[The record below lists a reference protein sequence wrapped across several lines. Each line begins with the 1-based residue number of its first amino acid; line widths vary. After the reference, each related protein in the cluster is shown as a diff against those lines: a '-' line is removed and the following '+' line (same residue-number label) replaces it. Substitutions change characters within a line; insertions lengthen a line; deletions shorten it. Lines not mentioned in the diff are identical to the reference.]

1 MGDGVPRKQVTV
13 ICHLSLITI
22 KLTIKRLKPNEIR
35 HIKTRGTQ
43 YASTKERHG
52 MLQIAALAGVGRH
65 ARAPLPDAF
74 PPTGRLRR
82 RHGIPVSRPH
92 LEGIV
97 RADGKSGGRLG
108 GKQGSRNT
116 KCVLAR
122 QGPCLPVT
130 RTEYLKNTGNRQIVQ
145 HFRKNEHYGRF
156 KENVMENHHQRRC
169 GCPLGNC
176 HGIGSNVMHGNV
188 R

>member
-43 YASTKERHG
+43 DTSTKERHG

-74 PPTGRLRR
+74 PPTGRPRQ
-82 RHGIPVSRPH
+82 RHGIPVPRPH

-97 RADGKSGGRLG
+97 RADGQPGGRLG

-116 KCVLAR
+116 KCVLAI

-130 RTEYLKNTGNRQIVQ
+130 RTEYLKNTGNRQIV
-145 HFRKNEHYGRF
+145 
-156 KENVMENHHQRRC
+156 
-169 GCPLGNC
+169 
-176 HGIGSNVMHGNV
+176 
-188 R
+188 